1 MFFLIV
7 SFFLSF
13 FLFSFGRGTGHWL
26 TGSAEAPGFC
36 TNNFKLVYLHVDL
49 SLPENQQP
57 QTHLEDDEFIE
68 RFTIPVA
75 SLFSELKKLQRDGY
89 GIEARV
95 VGLSEGIEIARNW
108 SL

>member
-1 MFFLIV
+1 MAGALT
-7 SFFLSF
+7 
-13 FLFSFGRGTGHWL
+13 RHWL

-75 SLFSELKKLQRDGY
+75 SLFSELKKLQREGY

-95 VGLSEGIEIARNW
+95 VGLAEGIEIARNW